1 MPAFSHLSLLAAV
14 SSLSGAQFGF
24 DTAIIS
30 GALVSIHSDLLPSS
44 PASPAPGINGTLP
57 ITDRRPLTAG
67 EQELIVSVTTVG
79 AIIGALAS
87 AYLSRFW
94 GRRTL
99 TMISSILFALG
110 SIEQAASQYIRE
122 LVLGRAIV
130 GLAIGLAS
138 MITPTYL
145 SEVCPAD
152 IRGRLVGLNIFFVTA
167 GQVIAYVVSAAMYH
181 LPHSW
186 RWMILMGVVPAVVQL
201 AGVLYLDESPRW
213 LVSRGRER
221 HAREVL
227 KRIYP
232 LWSDSHI
239 QAEVETIKASSG
251 GTTDNSEATSTSSV
265 RAPAR
270 LKERRSEI
278 MTIFRNRAN
287 RKALFL
293 ACGLQVFQQLCGF
306 NALCYFGA
314 SILRMTG
321 FRSNPVLAALPIAIA
336 NCVGT
341 AIAMRLVD
349 RPRFGRRKLLLW
361 TTAFAAIWLAL
372 LGAALLGVRDL
383 GDVVEHAQLTAE
395 DLKPEPTSVFAPP
408 SMLRDFYVRQQ
419 NNSAVLTNS
428 TSLLATPTTSSFA
441 ANATSGA
448 ASLLSKPVAPPSS
461 WAIVSLLCMVA
472 FTLSYALG
480 LGVVPWIVQAE
491 ALGADVRLRAVG
503 GALATAS
510 NWGANLCVSSVFLH
524 LVRAI
529 TLPGSFWLYSAI
541 TVLAWVFTWY
551 NLPEMS
557 GLDIDQTSR
566 MFEGSGP
573 GSSSSAP
580 YRPVRAQDDVDEE
593 GDAGRGL
600 LSNGFG
606 KQGRGPASSSRGDE
620 DVWRVH
626 DSDEE
631 DEEEEEAEGHA
642 VSAGWKK
649 SQAGQVEIKLPHLVL
664 PSLPHD
670 HEGTRI
676 QHTRPHQ
683 DDSRASTAVKNS
695 KNPRGVQRDPFI
707 YPSNSH
713 FIRAKRLVGNP
724 PLDLSETS

>member
-1 MPAFSHLSLLAAV
+1 MPFFSHLSLLAAV

-30 GALVSIHSDLLPSS
+30 GALVSIHSDLRPSS
-44 PASPAPGINGTLP
+44 SSSPGPSTNGTLP
-57 ITDRRPLTAG
+57 ITDARRPLTAG

-79 AIIGALAS
+79 AIVGALAS
-87 AYLSRFW
+87 AYFSRFW

-99 TMISSILFALG
+99 TMVSSILFALG

-152 IRGRLVGLNIFFVTA
+152 IRGRLVALNIFFVTA
-167 GQVIAYVVSAAMYH
+167 GQVIAYGVSAAMFH

-186 RWMILMGVVPAVVQL
+186 RWMILMGVVPAIVQL

-213 LVSRGRER
+213 LVSRGRDR
-221 HAREVL
+221 DAREVL

-232 LWSDSHI
+232 SWSGSHI
-239 QAEVETIKASSG
+239 EAELQTIKASAG
-251 GTTDNSEATSTSSV
+251 GLSNTSDAATSSTLRS
-265 RAPAR
+265 PAR
-270 LKERRSEI
+270 LKETRSEI
-278 MTIFRNRAN
+278 MTLFRNRAN
-287 RKALFL
+287 RKALLL

-314 SILRMTG
+314 SILRMAG
-321 FRSNPVLAALPIAIA
+321 FHSNPVLAALPIAIA

-372 LGAALLGVRDL
+372 LGAALLGVKDL
-383 GDVVEHAQLTAE
+383 GDVVEHAQLTEA
-395 DLKPEPTSVFAPP
+395 DLKPEATSVFAPP
-408 SMLRDFYVRQQ
+408 SMLRHLDVRQQ
-419 NNSAVLTNS
+419 SISAALVNA
-428 TSLLATPTTSSFA
+428 TSMLPMPTTSSA
-441 ANATSGA
+441 ATSTSTA
-448 ASLLSKPVAPPSS
+448 ASLVSKPVASPSG
-461 WAIVSLLCMVA
+461 WAFVSLLCMVA

-510 NWGANLCVSSVFLH
+510 NWTANLCVSAVFLD

-529 TLPGSFWLYSAI
+529 TLPGSFWLYSGI
-541 TVLAWVFTWY
+541 TVVAWIFTWFQ
-551 NLPEMS
+551 LPEMS

-566 MFEGSGP
+566 MFDGSGSGP
-573 GSSSSAP
+573 GSSSSGP
-580 YRPVRAQDDVDEE
+580 YRPIRAQDDLDEE
-593 GDAGRGL
+593 EDVGRGL
-600 LSNGFG
+600 LSGTSVKG
-606 KQGRGPASSSRGDE
+606 AREPTGTSRADE

-626 DSDEE
+626 DSE
-631 DEEEEEAEGHA
+631 DEDEDGDEVGAEAEA
-642 VSAGWKK
+642 QAR
-649 SQAGQVEIKLPHLVL
+649 AGQTQRYANG
-664 PSLPHD
+664 SL
-670 HEGTRI
+670 
-676 QHTRPHQ
+676 
-683 DDSRASTAVKNS
+683 DSDRDG
-695 KNPRGVQRDPFI
+695 PR
-707 YPSNSH
+707 
-713 FIRAKRLVGNP
+713 
-724 PLDLSETS
+724 